1 MEKQGLPF
9 YGQVV
14 AYTRNIEVKVEDEYV
29 VKLNGW
35 EGTVSEVLVNGEHRG
50 IIQAPPYELK
60 VTLPLR

>member
-1 MEKQGLPF
+1 VEKQGLPF

-35 EGTVSEVLVNGEHRG
+35 EGTVSEVLVNGEHR
-50 IIQAPPYELK
+50 
-60 VTLPLR
+60 